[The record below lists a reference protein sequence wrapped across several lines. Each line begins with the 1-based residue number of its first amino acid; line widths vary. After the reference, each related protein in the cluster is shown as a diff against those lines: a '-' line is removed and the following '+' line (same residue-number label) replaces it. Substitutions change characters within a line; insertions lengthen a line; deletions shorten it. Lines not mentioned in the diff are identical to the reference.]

1 MRRYEVGTD
10 GTTITTFS
18 YTNAEKNA
26 DGYATINFTITG
38 SFVDTPNVR
47 AACEGNWISGTVT
60 CNAPT
65 NNGRTVTGSVKVKPT
80 TAYVGDERKGK
91 LSLYVPYYGATGI
104 GQIDLTAAVS
114 TNIGLSGTDRGMQ
127 ILEKSAEETEATV
140 TFSLDEGGSAPSS
153 SGPCKL
159 AFDFDYTLTNEITE
173 NGVRVETGNGFSN
186 TYKANG
192 WLGAG
197 ACTYDASTKTYTQKI
212 DLTYNMDTEKSRTAA
227 VIVYSPS
234 GREVTR
240 FVIEQD
246 KLTPQNP
253 DVPVIDNIPITKLVP
268 SGKDAANCYIITGP
282 GRYELPAYKGAY
294 KANQLTD
301 DKKCEGRPIVVW
313 NDNSGNTIEF
323 FQKDLADNKILIDI
337 NPTKT
342 NGKVTGHSGAVSNGN
357 AVVAVK
363 GDDGKIL
370 WSWHLWFCATVP
382 GDQDYGSGVFLMDRS
397 LGAKESANLDLSLSG
412 GNRTTLFWKDGLYY
426 QWGRKDPLNP
436 NITSG
441 DYRYKSEM
449 SGNLTASIQ
458 NPNSLYTNWNSTDG
472 WDASKKL
479 HDPCPQGYKVPSV
492 DVWTKVKA
500 TSTTDVGN
508 ITRLNANEFAFVYAL
523 ADPTIV
529 YPYMGYLAAD
539 GSKQTGT
546 IGEGVSEQK
555 QYSLASNTKVN
566 NPSNQSLQFSKPST
580 NPIQYDK
587 IYYRLFDITVSGV
600 YWANSTTSQNAN
612 SLEYGY
618 KDKGIQIISYQKS
631 TGVWKAT
638 GSFVKRYSA
647 DYSSASVEN
656 ITIPPDVTDIEGMI
670 GSSDYTALI
679 NAIKADIALSGANFS
694 NIFEKI
700 GTAFTKEPIY
710 DKKQNSP
717 AYGYTVR
724 CIKINE

>member
-1 MRRYEVGTD
+1 MRRYEVSTD

-18 YTNAEKNA
+18 YTNAAKGE

-38 SFVDTPNVR
+38 NFVDTPNVR

-60 CNAPT
+60 CNPPT
-65 NNGRTVTGSVKVKPT
+65 NNGRTVTGSVEVKPT

-104 GQIDLTAAVS
+104 GQIDLTAAGS

-159 AFDFDYTLTNEITE
+159 AFDFDYTLTNTIEE

-246 KLTPQNP
+246 KLEEPENP

-268 SGKDAANCYIITGP
+268 SGNDAANCYIITGP

-294 KANQLTD
+294 KAAQLTD
-301 DKKCEGRPIVVW
+301 DKKCEGRPVEVW
-313 NDNSGNTIEF
+313 NDNSANVIEF
-323 FQKDLADNKILIDI
+323 FQKDLADSKILIDI

-370 WSWHLWFCATVP
+370 WSWHLWFCPNGAP
-382 GDQDYGSGVFLMDRS
+382 GTQTYPAGSDSKVYKLMDRN
-397 LGAKESANLDLSLSG
+397 LGATISPTIDLLS
-412 GNRTTLFWKDGLYY
+412 NTLTYWQDGLFY
-426 QWGRKDPLNP
+426 QWGRKDPIRLDAAKKNANTEKYADVQFDP
-436 NITSG
+436 NWNAS
-441 DYRYKSEM
+441 DSW
-449 SGNLTASIQ
+449 TASK
-458 NPNSLYTNWNSTDG
+458 SVT
-472 WDASKKL
+472 
-479 HDPCPQGYKVPSV
+479 DPCPPGYKVPSS
-492 DVWTKVKA
+492 DVWREGESDGTMELLTKY
-500 TSTTDVGN
+500 TLTD
-508 ITRLNANEFAFVYAL
+508 
-523 ADPTIV
+523 V
-529 YPYMGYLAAD
+529 YPYEVVSDNIPAAVVYPYLGYINNS
-539 GSKQTGT
+539 GSKINGTASTSSSEGTSTATDYPIIGKVYTLISPNKADIGYDTEPSYPPVRFDEVTYRNQDIEVSSYLWTSSTENAIQYGYTSKGKEIVSYKYQVGEWKRSTSYDWVNGKLQKVTVYRANWTGGWSAL
-546 IGEGVSEQK
+546 IEG
-555 QYSLASNTKVN
+555 
-566 NPSNQSLQFSKPST
+566 
-580 NPIQYDK
+580 QYDK
-587 IYYRLFDITVSGV
+587 DTNEWNDKLDDIFDTYGGIRRTDIFDILNLG
-600 YWANSTTSQNAN
+600 
-612 SLEYGY
+612 
-618 KDKGIQIISYQKS
+618 QILNRK
-631 TGVWKAT
+631 
-638 GSFVKRYSA
+638 F
-647 DYSSASVEN
+647 
-656 ITIPPDVTDIEGMI
+656 
-670 GSSDYTALI
+670 L
-679 NAIKADIALSGANFS
+679 
-694 NIFEKI
+694 
-700 GTAFTKEPIY
+700 Y
-710 DKKQNSP
+710 DKTTNNVKSANP
-717 AYGYTVR
+717 VR
-724 CIKINE
+724 CVAE

>member
-1 MRRYEVGTD
+1 MQTLRRYEVSTD

-18 YTNAEKNA
+18 YTNAAKGE

-47 AACEGNWISGTVT
+47 AACEGNWISRTVT

-65 NNGRTVTGSVKVKPT
+65 NNGRTVTGSVEVKPT

-104 GQIDLTAAVS
+104 GQIDLTAAGS

-212 DLTYNMDTEKSRTAA
+212 DLTYNTDTEKSRTAA

-342 NGKVTGHSGAVSNGN
+342 NGNVTGHSGAVSNGN

-370 WSWHLWFCATVP
+370 WSWHLWFCATDADPRNP
-382 GDQDYGSGVFLMDRS
+382 GHQYPKGADNISHSFLDRS
-397 LGAKESANLDLSLSG
+397 LGATPGTIDAPTN
-412 GNRTTLFWKDGLYY
+412 GLYY
-426 QWGRKDPLNP
+426 QYGRKDPLRLN
-436 NITSG
+436 G
-441 DYRYKSEM
+441 D
-449 SGNLTASIQ
+449 GNAASSINDNTASH
-458 NPNSLYTNWNSTDG
+458 NNSVEAPQDFFTG
-472 WDASKKL
+472 WSSSMGGWSSSKSIN
-479 HDPCPQGYKVPSV
+479 DPCPPGYKVP
-492 DVWTKVKA
+492 A
-500 TSTTDVGN
+500 STAWKTENDDHN
-508 ITRLNANEFAFVYAL
+508 KILQTNESRY
-523 ADPTIV
+523 
-529 YPYMGYLAAD
+529 
-539 GSKQTGT
+539 
-546 IGEGVSEQK
+546 
-555 QYSLASNTKVN
+555 
-566 NPSNQSLQFSKPST
+566 
-580 NPIQYDK
+580 
-587 IYYRLFDITVSGV
+587 IYNY
-600 YWANSTTSQNAN
+600 YSQNDGA
-612 SLEYGY
+612 E
-618 KDKGIQIISYQKS
+618 D
-631 TGVWKAT
+631 
-638 GSFVKRYSA
+638 
-647 DYSSASVEN
+647 N
-656 ITIPPDVTDIEGMI
+656 I
-670 GSSDYTALI
+670 
-679 NAIKADIALSGANFS
+679 
-694 NIFEKI
+694 
-700 GTAFTKEPIY
+700 
-710 DKKQNSP
+710 
-717 AYGYTVR
+717 AYGYSGHISSTGSLDSGVDHYFESEATGLEVQGGILTPKLFRNIRFKFKRLITHGAQWANDQNTMTYGFENVNGAANAIEDFFTTIDVVSCEYCTGENKSEWVQTGKWPWQGEWVEKFVWTYNWITLDEEGFKALGTTEAYQVSSKLKEYMKNQNVKSIGYEYKINSTDFAANNGLQVR
-724 CIKINE
+724 CVKE